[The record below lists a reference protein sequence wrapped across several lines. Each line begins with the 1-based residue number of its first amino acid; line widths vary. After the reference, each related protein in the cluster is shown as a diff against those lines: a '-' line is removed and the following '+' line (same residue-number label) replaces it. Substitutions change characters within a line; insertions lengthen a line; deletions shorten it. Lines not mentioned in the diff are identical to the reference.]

1 MKWKQDSTII
11 HQLIG
16 LARQYVNINRS
27 SPIFGTLIFV
37 QICTSYLIWKEDNTL
52 YWENIPCDNFLAVN
66 FIFMR
71 TTFTCPI
78 LKTSYCVWMLL
89 LKSVFMRLIHIWYND
104 PRNSLYSAIKRHFNK
119 PCKRVLSRPDI
130 KRLT

>member
-37 QICTSYLIWKEDNTL
+37 QICTAYRVFRNILRKK
-52 YWENIPCDNFLAVN
+52 IPCDKFLAVN
-66 FIFMR
+66 FIFMH
-71 TTFTCPI
+71 TTFASPI
-78 LKTSYCVWMLL
+78 LKTS
-89 LKSVFMRLIHIWYND
+89 
-104 PRNSLYSAIKRHFNK
+104 
-119 PCKRVLSRPDI
+119 
-130 KRLT
+130 